1 MIDSVLPGN
10 YHVLLLLWRPRSS
23 SVGSACV
30 LGRLKNCYYFDDKDI
45 DNGGQRLSTVH
56 CSVANLP
63 DAQGGLS
70 LSLSVSGEV
79 GRVGQG

>member
-1 MIDSVLPGN
+1 M
-10 YHVLLLLWRPRSS
+10 
-23 SVGSACV
+23 
-30 LGRLKNCYYFDDKDI
+30 LGRLKSCYYFDDKDI